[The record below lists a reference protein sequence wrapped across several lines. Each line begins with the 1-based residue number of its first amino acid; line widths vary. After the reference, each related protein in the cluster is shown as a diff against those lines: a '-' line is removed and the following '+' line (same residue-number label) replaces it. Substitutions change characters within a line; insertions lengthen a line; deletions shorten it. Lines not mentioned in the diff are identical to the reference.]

1 MQYIGIARTD
11 QKGIIQVG
19 VRPEIL
25 EEMLAQQKQAS
36 LPLEAPRQQKKPTI
50 SLQILSVL
58 LKMEKITDMAVDDF
72 IHVVDEIENANKSV
86 NTIADMVRNN
96 AEIVQT
102 AVQSLEQISGVVKRN
117 VHVSQESE
125 QTAQKLANESEG
137 LQEMID

>member
-1 MQYIGIARTD
+1 
-11 QKGIIQVG
+11 
-19 VRPEIL
+19 
-25 EEMLAQQKQAS
+25 
-36 LPLEAPRQQKKPTI
+36 
-50 SLQILSVL
+50 
-58 LKMEKITDMAVDDF
+58 MAVDDF

-125 QTAQKLANESEG
+125 QTAQKLANESER